1 VRASLYDVL
10 PSAKTQP
17 WRRKRPRAQR
27 IHSHVHGARVCELSV
42 GLAVVAVL
50 VRDPR
55 AYSVCVRADDIVTIV
70 SRLTFRLSIQVSCVL
85 QPYCESSVPCV
96 DVRLRDMKL

>member
-1 VRASLYDVL
+1 VRGECAPVSMMYYQV
-10 PSAKTQP
+10 P
-17 WRRKRPRAQR
+17 RRKRPRAQR

-70 SRLTFRLSIQVSCVL
+70 PWYLV
-85 QPYCESSVPCV
+85 
-96 DVRLRDMKL
+96 